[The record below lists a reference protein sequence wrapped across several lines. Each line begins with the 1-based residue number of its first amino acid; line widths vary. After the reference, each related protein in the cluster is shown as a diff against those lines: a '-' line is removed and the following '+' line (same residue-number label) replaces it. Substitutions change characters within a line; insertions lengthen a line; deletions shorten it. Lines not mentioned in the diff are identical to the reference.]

1 MKKKEED
8 WWERHESY
16 IEHRKTYPYGKPPK
30 IKDERTP
37 SEKLQDEIE
46 PIPYPCPMHE
56 DYDEINDVEKG
67 GKINE
72 KITQSIQGKVIY
84 LWNFKKEW
92 KAGLA
97 GKGRAVPGRI
107 LYSTFGI

>member
-1 MKKKEED
+1 MKKKEVIKILE
-8 WWERHESY
+8 ENK
-16 IEHRKTYPYGKPPK
+16 ITNVIRKNN
-30 IKDERTP
+30 KDKRTP